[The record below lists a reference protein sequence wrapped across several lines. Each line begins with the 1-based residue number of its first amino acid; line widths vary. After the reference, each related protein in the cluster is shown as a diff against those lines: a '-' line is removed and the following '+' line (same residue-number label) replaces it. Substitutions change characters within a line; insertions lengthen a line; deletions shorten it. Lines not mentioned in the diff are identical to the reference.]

1 MKREVA
7 IKPREQALPMEEQ
20 QLLISESDLWL
31 WELLSDGE
39 VSLRSTPWGLLEMI
53 SEDLLEE
60 RFCSMLH
67 WKAGTNTS
75 FTASSTQPEILV
87 RTLLNSS
94 FVICLNGYKKG
105 KIGHYKHFG
114 YIFTGIEQIFLLIN
128 KSF

>member
-1 MKREVA
+1 MA
-7 IKPREQALPMEEQ
+7 IKPREQALPMEEL
-20 QLLISESDLWL
+20 QLLISESGLWL

-39 VSLRSTPWGLLEMI
+39 VRVSPRSTPWGLLEMI
-53 SEDLLEE
+53 SEDVLEE

-114 YIFTGIEQIFLLIN
+114 YIFTGIERIFLLLN
-128 KSF
+128 E

>member
-1 MKREVA
+1 
-7 IKPREQALPMEEQ
+7 MEEL
-20 QLLISESDLWL
+20 QLLISESGLWL

-39 VSLRSTPWGLLEMI
+39 VRVSPRSTPWGLLEIEMI
-53 SEDLLEE
+53 SEDVLEE

-105 KIGHYKHFG
+105 KIGHCKHFG
-114 YIFTGIEQIFLLIN
+114 YIFTGIEPMAL
-128 KSF
+128 